1 MPDYLITRIGAQHRR
16 KVNGSW
22 VTLGKGDSIN
32 LTREQYDSGRFSH
45 LGLHHL
51 GDLSSSTAVE
61 LARPSAVVNEVDQIE
76 DANRDGGTQT
86 KAPGSEENNGPT
98 SLDTIDALIKQ
109 VDESTTQP
117 QLDEARDAMTKS
129 GLFGD
134 KVEGKK
140 ADLQKMLADKK
151 AELSA
156 PAQQ

>member
-61 LARPSAVVNEVDQIE
+61 LARPPAVVNEVDQGE
-76 DANRDGGTQT
+76 DANKDGGTQT
-86 KAPGSEENNGPT
+86 KAPGSEGPT
-98 SLDTIDALIKQ
+98 TIETVDALIKQ